1 MSSMRIAKTK
11 SLTFRLTIW
20 YIVILGLIVSASGAF
35 LYQGFRTSLLDE
47 MDRSLRE
54 IAYRVN
60 SFWQR
65 TRGASWADAIRRAE
79 EEYRS
84 QEPFILVVE
93 LSEDEE
99 ARIENVYGSGRFPKD
114 AFLFELETYRRAEDA
129 SWDKAPILNRN
140 GKGIAASPLRVVFLP
155 ARGEHII
162 QVGLSL
168 ERVSGELRRLT
179 LILVLAGLLLLLFA
193 SFGGSFI
200 IRKALRP
207 VQSVVE
213 TARRISADDL
223 GLRIEA
229 PKRRDEIGELVATIN
244 DMIARLDASVNKIR
258 QFSGDV
264 SHELRTPLTIIRGEI
279 EVALRKVRREKEYR
293 TILDSVLEETY
304 HMEKIIDD
312 LLFLSRIEAVRKT
325 RFDQEV
331 LLSDILARVRESRA
345 SSAKAKQVVL
355 ETGSCPD
362 LRILGDRTLLE
373 RLVANLVD
381 NAIRYTP
388 SGGRV
393 ELSCRDRDGRPVL
406 AVRDT
411 GIGIP
416 EESLPFIFDR
426 FYVVDPSRSKE
437 SGGSGLGL
445 SIVKSVAD
453 IHGAEIQVESQL
465 GAGTLFRIVFP

>member
-11 SLTFRLTIW
+11 SLTFRLTVW
-20 YIVILGLIVSASGAF
+20 YIVILGLLVSASGAF

-65 TRGASWADAIRRAE
+65 TRGTSWADAIRRAE
-79 EEYRS
+79 EEFRR

-93 LSEDEE
+93 LGEDEG
-99 ARIENVYGSGRFPKD
+99 ARIENVYGSGRFAKD
-114 AFLFELETYRRAEDA
+114 AFLFELETYRGAEDA
-129 SWDKAPILNRN
+129 SWDKAPILNWN
-140 GKGIAASPLRVVFLP
+140 GRALAGSPLRVVFLP
-155 ARGEHII
+155 TRGDHII

-168 ERVSGELRRLT
+168 GYVSGELRRLT

-207 VQSVVE
+207 VRSVVE

-223 GLRIEA
+223 GLRIDA
-229 PKRRDEIGELVATIN
+229 PKRKDEIGELVATIN
-244 DMIARLDASVNKIR
+244 DMIARLDGSVNKIR
-258 QFSGDV
+258 KFSGDV

-279 EVALRKVRREKEYR
+279 EVALRKERREKEYR
-293 TILDSVLEETY
+293 ATLDSVLEETY
-304 HMEKIIDD
+304 HMEKIIED

-331 LLSDILARVRESRA
+331 PLSDILARVRESRA
-345 SSAKAKQVVL
+345 PAAKTKQVGL
-355 ETGSCPD
+355 EMGAC
-362 LRILGDRTLLE
+362 LNLLVLGDRTLLE

-393 ELSCRDRDGRPVL
+393 ELSCEDRDGRAAL

-465 GAGTLFRIVFP
+465 GAGTVFRIVFP